1 MSERA
6 VTFGPGH
13 GLVGVYSAPESP
25 VAGAARA
32 VIMSN
37 IGMHHRAGPFRLYVE
52 LARRLEAAGLHVLR
66 FDLSGMGDSA
76 MRRDGRTPGERAA
89 LDLDDAM
96 TWLQE
101 QHGIS
106 EFVLVGLCSGVDS
119 THAAAVRD
127 PRVVGAAFIDGYS
140 YPTPGYRVRHYTLRP
155 LQLGRWMRLGRRIAR
170 GERRSAATSAQ
181 ASVFEREIPTHAQF
195 AADVTTMTERGT
207 QLLFVY
213 TGGVNQRFNAPRQVA
228 EMVGPG
234 ARTECIAVEL
244 MRDAD
249 HVFSRTAQRAA
260 LYDRLVH
267 WATSLPR

>member
-6 VTFGPGH
+6 IAFGPGL
-13 GLVGVYSAPESP
+13 GLVGVHSAPDHP
-25 VAGAARA
+25 APGAPRA

-37 IGMHHRAGPFRLYVE
+37 IGMHHRVGPFRLYVE

-76 MRRDGRTPGERAA
+76 MRRDGATPSERAA
-89 LDLDDAM
+89 HDLDDAM
-96 TWLQE
+96 AWLE
-101 QHGIS
+101 AQHDITQ
-106 EFVLVGLCSGVDS
+106 FILLGLCSGVDS

-170 GERRSAATSAQ
+170 GERRLVASAAQST
-181 ASVFEREIPTHAQF
+181 VFERELPSHAQF
-195 AADVTTMTERGT
+195 CDDVVTMTGRGT
-207 QLLFVY
+207 RLLFVY
-213 TGGVNQRFNAPRQVA
+213 TGGVNQRFNAPQQVA
-228 EMVGPG
+228 EMVGPR
-234 ARTECIAVEL
+234 ARAGCIEVEL

-260 LYDRLVH
+260 LHDRVVR